1 MWPDLRTC
9 LSSRLEPLFSLT
21 CSSST
26 PRLLFWPVL
35 PQVLSLFPAFVSA
48 APSAWFTLPPH
59 LAWLTPHLSDLTS
72 DLFLQRNLP
81 GLLSWIRAILHFSVL
96 ALNNLLFSYSV
107 FVQCLPYKLR
117 EGRDGSVLFSALF
130 PVSRTGLDLLQ
141 TLHKHLSL
149 E

>member
-48 APSAWFTLPPH
+48 VPSAWFTLPPH

-96 ALNNLLFSYSV
+96 ALNNLLLV
-107 FVQCLPYKLR
+107 IPC
-117 EGRDGSVLFSALF
+117 LFS
-130 PVSRTGLDLLQ
+130 VSHTSSVRAESILCFVYHCTPSAGQ
-141 TLHKHLSL
+141 S
-149 E
+149 